1 MKETATNNLAK
12 TGTLSDRVRSL
23 RLTETA
29 EQPSGGG
36 VARWLPWI
44 FCGLLVCATGL
55 LAMEALSPIDDELIK
70 KLAEERGLNVGKGT
84 ANSSASLSG
93 LGVASSSADKS
104 PVEIALEA
112 KGNIVPFSLIQ
123 VSPKITGTVL
133 ELDIEEGK
141 FVSEGFLLAV
151 IEDIEFKSDLDHA
164 VAAKQ
169 SAEGRLGELHKFLT
183 DEIEQTLVDWRDT
196 IAQREPALAKYE
208 RAKALQKR
216 GSISDEDFEAAKSGY
231 ESLDFRCRRLELAHK
246 MMKDDGKGPRYEKI
260 RAARGDLAQAE
271 ADYVKA
277 KWRWDNTRVKS
288 PIAGII
294 LSKKTE
300 KGNIVNPS
308 AFSNGLS
315 ASLCEMADLYN
326 LEVDLSIAERDI
338 AKVFKDQECRIRPE
352 AYSNRIYKG
361 YVSRIMPM
369 ADRSKASVTVR
380 VKVEF
385 PAVDAKG
392 KDLPK
397 DAQGEFLRPEMGA
410 IVTFLNR
417 KK

>member
-1 MKETATNNLAK
+1 
-12 TGTLSDRVRSL
+12 
-23 RLTETA
+23 
-29 EQPSGGG
+29 
-36 VARWLPWI
+36 
-44 FCGLLVCATGL
+44 
-55 LAMEALSPIDDELIK
+55 
-70 KLAEERGLNVGKGT
+70 
-84 ANSSASLSG
+84 
-93 LGVASSSADKS
+93 
-104 PVEIALEA
+104 
-112 KGNIVPFSLIQ
+112 VPFSLIQ
-123 VSPKITGTVL
+123 VSPKISGTVL
-133 ELDIEEGK
+133 KLNIEEGK
-141 FVSEGFLLAV
+141 EVPKDFELAV
-151 IEDIEFKSDLDHA
+151 LEDIEFKSDLDHA

-169 SAEGRLGELHKFLT
+169 SAEGRLGELQKFLT
-183 DEIEQTLVDWRDT
+183 DEIEQTLVDWKDT
-196 IAQREPALAKYE
+196 VAQREPAQAKFN
-208 RAKALQKR
+208 RAVALKER
-216 GSISDEDFEAAKSGY
+216 GSISPEDFEAAKSGY
-231 ESLDFRCRRLELAHK
+231 ESLDFRARRLELAYK

-271 ADYVKA
+271 ADYLKA

-288 PIAGII
+288 PISGII

-300 KGNIVNPS
+300 EGNIVNPS

-352 AYSNRIYKG
+352 AYANRIYKG
-361 YVSRIMPM
+361 KVSRIMPM

-385 PAVDAKG
+385 PAVDTKG

-417 KK
+417 KR